1 MPDKKLDAPD
11 GVAFA
16 KEIVKNIP
24 GAKEHKRM
32 MYEIGG
38 AFLLGKAYRNVIKRK

>member
-1 MPDKKLDAPD
+1 MPDRKLDAPD

-24 GAKEHKRM
+24 DGKEHKRM
-32 MYEIGG
+32 MLEIGG
-38 AFLLGKAYRNVIKRK
+38 AYILGKVYKGAIRRK

>member
-24 GAKEHKRM
+24 GAEEHNRL
-32 MYEIGG
+32 MYQAAG
-38 AFLLGKAYRNVIKRK
+38 AYILGKVAKRVLKGK